1 MDKLY
6 IDNKEVEMGGE
17 VGIYLTYRSNIMS
30 PDISKILGNN
40 SNTIKIPHTLH
51 NASIIENAQM
61 VQSQTKF
68 PYLQHTADV
77 ERDGVMIIRRATVI
91 LLKTTPTE
99 YEVSLVWGAS
109 EGMRRLAEDN
119 EKLSVLAEDNEQRL
133 AWSYNSIGTLSF
145 PEAQYG
151 FIRAIDNGK
160 YWYHPVIP
168 VLDIIEAIAQRYETE
183 IFFFNQDIYEKMR
196 NLCVPILTS
205 TTPEE
210 TAMFEKQG
218 QGSSTIEWDNISD
231 TEYNRWDTIR
241 KDNVVL
247 RKIDIDITAYGY
259 LLRDEKIVMDSF
271 YLGVLRTYTTEQGE
285 TETDEILQIPCTS
298 FTNDD
303 GIYGSYRYLGFK
315 YSIEDDIETFNA
327 GDKISFT
334 FRSYPVSDDTRP
346 YNPFVVTIYYPSSAS
361 MTFSQS
367 SIKLGD
373 DYYLWRNLPDIE
385 ILKFLKG
392 IMQMFGLYAYVD
404 KDNRITLMD
413 YPTFFSRK
421 AQAQDWSDY
430 LCMIATD
437 ASDEQ
442 EFTPEGFFQNN
453 LLQYK
458 NDDANKGMDSSFHV
472 DNETLEAEG
481 EYITLPFDSV
491 EAQTYIEDSQYIE
504 SGDGVKIELVK
515 IPLYKQTNEDAENW
529 NPVTEQTESNPKQ
542 AYILR
547 RTQYGDGG
555 YYLNREGLD
564 WASLMQTYYAGIIES
579 IQQAHY
585 ITATFY
591 LDAVVLQ
598 GIDFG
603 APVYIRQYASY
614 FAIIEIKTKAN
625 NLAEVKLL
633 KIV

>member
-17 VGIYLTYRSNIMS
+17 VNIFLTYRSNIMG
-30 PDISKILGNN
+30 DINKILGNT
-40 SNTIKIPHTLH
+40 SSTIRIPHTLH
-51 NASIIENAQM
+51 NASIIDNAQM
-61 VQSQTKF
+61 VTSVTNF

-77 ERDGVMIIRRATVI
+77 VRDGVTIIRGATVI

-119 EKLSVLAEDNEQRL
+119 EKLSVLAGSNEEMFRWEYR
-133 AWSYNSIGTLSF
+133 ATGGTQSC
-145 PEAQYG
+145 PEALYG
-151 FIRAIDNGK
+151 FVRKADNGK

-183 IFFFNQDIYEKMR
+183 IFFFNQDIYEEMR

-205 TTPEE
+205 TTPE
-210 TAMFEKQG
+210 ANAVAEKNG
-218 QGSSTIEWDNISD
+218 TGSYAIEWDSISSTNYNSWD
-231 TEYNRWDTIR
+231 EIVKNNTELIKIASDVHVHGYALSSITTI
-241 KDNVVL
+241 
-247 RKIDIDITAYGY
+247 
-259 LLRDEKIVMDSF
+259 MDSY
-271 YLGVLRTYTTEQGE
+271 YLGVFRTTTTEQGE
-285 TETDEILQIPCTS
+285 TETDEILQIPCTGVRAEEQ
-298 FTNDD
+298 DQE
-303 GIYGSYRYLGFK
+303 GIYWNLDFNYE
-315 YSIEDDIETFNA
+315 IEDGIETFKA
-327 GDKISFT
+327 GDRISLMFKA
-334 FRSYPVSDDTRP
+334 YPVPNASSSTYQPFIVTRYDDS
-346 YNPFVVTIYYPSSAS
+346 NVVLTFNQAS
-361 MTFSQS
+361 
-367 SIKLGD
+367 IELGD
-373 DYYLWRNLPDIE
+373 DYYLWRNLPDME

-404 KDNRITLMD
+404 KDSRITLMD

-430 LCMIATD
+430 LCMTATD

-458 NDDANKGMDSSFHV
+458 NDDVNKGMDSSFRV

-481 EYITLPFDSV
+481 EYITLPFDSLSALMFTDEGYGIV
-491 EAQTYIEDSQYIE
+491 YQLAQ
-504 SGDGVKIELVK
+504 

-547 RTQYGDGG
+547 RTRYSDGG

-585 ITATFY
+585 ITATLY

-598 GIDFG
+598 NIDFG
-603 APVYIRQYASY
+603 TPVYIRQYASY